1 MTVCELYKQLCDLIP
16 STLSCDWDNDGDMCM
31 PEPEREVRRVLIA
44 LDITAEVVKTA
55 IEGNYDLILSHHPLL
70 FHGLKHLV
78 AGEMTARK
86 CIDLCRAGISA
97 YSFHTR
103 LDAVT
108 GGVNDTLAALLDIKD
123 AVPFGEDGIGRIGT
137 LKQDMTAEDFA
148 HLVAERLDAPAVTLS
163 DAGKTVHRVAV
174 LGGGGGDFLRG
185 ALSEGADTYVTGDAG
200 FHHIVDAPQLG
211 INLIVAGHHHT
222 EHPVCERL
230 ADMIRSLAPDAEI
243 AIISSYKAKTI
254 TKA

>member
-1 MTVCELYKQLCDLIP
+1 MTVYELYQQLCERIP
-16 STLSCDWDNDGDMCM
+16 PSLSCDWDNDGDMCM
-31 PEPEREVRRVLIA
+31 PVPEREVRRVLIA
-44 LDITAEVVKTA
+44 LDMTGDVVKTA
-55 IEGNYDLILSHHPLL
+55 IDGNYDVILSHHPLL

-108 GGVNDTLAALLDIKD
+108 GGVNDTLAALLDVKD

-137 LKQDMTAEDFA
+137 LAHEMTAEAFA
-148 HLVAERLDAPAVTLS
+148 RLVVERLNAPAVTLS
-163 DAGKTVHRVAV
+163 DAGKTVRRVAV
-174 LGGGGGDFLRG
+174 LGGGGGDFMRG
-185 ALSEGADTYVTGDAG
+185 ALAEGADTYVTGDAG

-230 ADMIRSLAPDAEI
+230 ADMIRSLIPDAEI
-243 AIISSYKAKTI
+243 TVMNSYTAKTI
-254 TKA
+254 TQA

>member
-1 MTVCELYKQLCDLIP
+1 MTVCELYKQLCELIP
-16 STLSCDWDNDGDMCM
+16 PSLSCDWDNDGDMCM
-31 PEPEREVRRVLIA
+31 PIPERKVRRVLIA
-44 LDITAEVVKTA
+44 LDIKGEVVKTA
-55 IEGNYDLILSHHPLL
+55 IEGDYDLILSHHPLL

-78 AGEMTARK
+78 AGEMTAHK

-108 GGVNDTLAALLDIKD
+108 GGVNDTLAALLDIED
-123 AVPFGEDGIGRIGT
+123 AVPFGEDSIGRIGM

-148 HLVAERLDAPAVTLS
+148 RLVVERLDAPAVTLS

-174 LGGGGGDFLRG
+174 LGGGGGDFMRG
-185 ALSEGADTYVTGDAG
+185 TLAEGADTYVTGDAG

-230 ADMIRSLAPDAEI
+230 ADMIRALIPEAEI
-243 AIISSYKAKTI
+243 TVMNSYKAKTI

>member
-1 MTVCELYKQLCDLIP
+1 MTVCELYKQLCELIP
-16 STLSCDWDNDGDMCM
+16 PALSCDWDNDGDMCM
-31 PEPEREVRRVLIA
+31 PIPEREVRRVLIA
-44 LDITAEVVKTA
+44 LDITGEVVKAA
-55 IEGNYDLILSHHPLL
+55 IEGDYDLILSHHPLL

-78 AGEMTARK
+78 AGEMTAHK

-103 LDAVT
+103 LDAVN
-108 GGVNDTLAALLDIKD
+108 GGVNDTLAALLDVED
-123 AVPFGEDGIGRIGT
+123 AVPFGDDSIGRIGT
-137 LKQDMTAEDFA
+137 LKNEMTAEEFA
-148 HLVAERLDAPAVTLS
+148 RLVAERLDAPAVTLS
-163 DAGKTVHRVAV
+163 DAGRSVRRVAV
-174 LGGGGGDFLRG
+174 LGGGGGDFMRA
-185 ALSEGADTYVTGDAG
+185 ALSAGADTYVTGDAG

-230 ADMIRSLAPDAEI
+230 ADMIRSLIPEA
-243 AIISSYKAKTI
+243 SVTVMNSYTAKTI

>member
-97 YSFHTR
+97 YSFHTTTATILNACQR
-103 LDAVT
+103 SI
-108 GGVNDTLAALLDIKD
+108 GSIGVS
-123 AVPFGEDGIGRIGT
+123 GRST
-137 LKQDMTAEDFA
+137 SSTCSSSCRTA
-148 HLVAERLDAPAVTLS
+148 RT
-163 DAGKTVHRVAV
+163 
-174 LGGGGGDFLRG
+174 
-185 ALSEGADTYVTGDAG
+185 
-200 FHHIVDAPQLG
+200 
-211 INLIVAGHHHT
+211 
-222 EHPVCERL
+222 
-230 ADMIRSLAPDAEI
+230 
-243 AIISSYKAKTI
+243 
-254 TKA
+254 